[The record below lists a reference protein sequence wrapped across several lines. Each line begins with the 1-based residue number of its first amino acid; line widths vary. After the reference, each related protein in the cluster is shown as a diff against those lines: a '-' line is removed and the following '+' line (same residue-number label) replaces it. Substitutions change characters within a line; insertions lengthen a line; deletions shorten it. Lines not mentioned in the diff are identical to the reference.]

1 MNAKCRM
8 QNAKLIRIAILY
20 FAFCIL
26 HFSASAQTPT
36 DRLIARA
43 LESNTAYETLSY
55 LSDEIGPRLSGSAN
69 AALAV
74 KYTTEQ
80 YRAWGFEVVD
90 EPVMVPH
97 WVRGVETASLPSH
110 RGQKIILT

>member
-8 QNAKLIRIAILY
+8 QNAKLIRIAILH

-36 DRLIARA
+36 DGLIARA

-69 AALAV
+69 ATLAV
-74 KYTTEQ
+74 KYTTE
-80 YRAWGFEVVD
+80 RFRSWGIDVVN
-90 EPVMVPH
+90 EKVMVPH
-97 WVRGVETASLPSH
+97 WVRGEERAELVSH
-110 RGQKIILT
+110 